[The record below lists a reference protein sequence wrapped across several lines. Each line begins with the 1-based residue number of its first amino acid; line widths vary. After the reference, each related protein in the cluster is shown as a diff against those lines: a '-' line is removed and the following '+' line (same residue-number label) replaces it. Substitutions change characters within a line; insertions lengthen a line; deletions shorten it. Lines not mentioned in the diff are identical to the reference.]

1 VKNHDYHIFLERL
14 LPIMFHGYLND
25 DVWKALAE
33 LIHFYRQL
41 RAKEIKKEIMEK
53 LEKEIPV
60 LLYKVEK
67 IFSLEWF
74 NLMQHL
80 LLHLPY
86 EDKVGGP

>member
-1 VKNHDYHIFLERL
+1 
-14 LPIMFHGYLND
+14 
-25 DVWKALAE
+25 
-33 LIHFYRQL
+33 
-41 RAKEIKKEIMEK
+41 MEK